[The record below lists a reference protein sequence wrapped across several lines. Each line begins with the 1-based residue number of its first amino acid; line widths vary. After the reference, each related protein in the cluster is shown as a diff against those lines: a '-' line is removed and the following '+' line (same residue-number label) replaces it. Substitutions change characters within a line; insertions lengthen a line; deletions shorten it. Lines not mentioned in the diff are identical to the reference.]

1 MFPLAYPVPIAALPS
16 EHEVDVQDLM
26 RQFARLLSRESILV
40 SGVTQD
46 REYKGALK
54 PKIILRDIN
63 SSHTY
68 ALSQDLGPGSVACNL
83 DTSELALACGAIE
96 KSAQSGAGVIFISKF
111 SKQEASG
118 YGLCDAFRSAM
129 LARIPVVTAVSP
141 HYKDE
146 WRQFSG
152 ALSEDIS
159 PTIPAL
165 KEWWLRAQSHL
176 NSQQMN
182 EANPY

>member
-1 MFPLAYPVPIAALPS
+1 MVFGIFPVPSPVPIAALPS

-26 RQFARLLSRESILV
+26 RQFARLLAKEAILV

-63 SSHTY
+63 SSQTY

-96 KSAQSGAGVIFISKF
+96 KAAQSGVGVIFISKF

-129 LARIPVVTAVSP
+129 LARVPVVTAVSP
-141 HYKDE
+141 HYRNE

-152 ALSEDIS
+152 PLSEDIS
-159 PTIPAL
+159 PNIAAL
-165 KEWWLRAQSHL
+165 KEWWKRTQKKAISL
-176 NSQQMN
+176 
-182 EANPY
+182 